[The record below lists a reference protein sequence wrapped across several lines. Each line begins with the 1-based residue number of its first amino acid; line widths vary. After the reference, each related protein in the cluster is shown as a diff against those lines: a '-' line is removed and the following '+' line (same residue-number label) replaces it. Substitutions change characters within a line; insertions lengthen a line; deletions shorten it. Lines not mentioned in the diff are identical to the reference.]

1 MANSLIKQIC
11 IDGTVYDIAVG
22 SIDKVVGLREILD
35 DLAVEH
41 SVEGNVLVIA
51 ESAEGT
57 VSSTPIT
64 KIQVSDGTY
73 TIKDPGAP
81 RTSDVVLSIN
91 GKKGTVTI
99 GLNKTTAKVVTAI
112 NAGSGSFTPTTK
124 YLHKSTTNVAP
135 NAHTHTVTVSG
146 TTGANNGT
154 AVTAVTGVGSNGT
167 ATVLTGVKAST
178 TDTFLKDITEGS
190 GSLIA
195 QSENADGRIQYV
207 ESITS
212 TGASSNGTATV
223 LKGVKASG
231 SDTFLKTI
239 NGGSGSLVAY
249 DAATNGTAKVADG
262 TRIPVVT
269 SVTHTA
275 ASLTGTKTFAT
286 TGIKSVS
293 LSASTTNTDG
303 PAYIS
308 EVTHTAASL
317 TGTTTFVTAQ
327 GTFSAGTTP
336 VSSASPTA
344 TSTNSGS
351 AGSTTIG
358 SYSAG
363 VLTINDVANHT
374 HTYDK
379 TTGITLTRGTAPSL
393 GAATTGSVGI
403 SGGSINSTTK
413 YMKVSTTPASTASVG
428 ISGGSITPTTYYLEH
443 KHTGA
448 SNGTTAKAITGVTSD
463 GTATVLTGI
472 KGGTTTATY
481 KYLEHTHIPSTEGSS
496 ASAVTAVAAN
506 GTTSVLTGVKATG
519 TASVAPSGH
528 THSYGSS
535 TALTSSAN
543 SGSAVAA
550 ITGLAANTTSA
561 TGDITYLES
570 ATHTHTGASV
580 KTTEDVIKTVE
591 IE

>member
-22 SIDKVVGLREILD
+22 SIDKVVGLREVLD
-35 DLAVEH
+35 DLAAEH
-41 SVEGNVLVIA
+41 SVEGNVLVIG
-51 ESAEGT
+51 ESAEGA

-99 GLNKTTAKVVTAI
+99 GLTKTTAKVVTAI

-146 TTGANNGT
+146 TTGANSGT

-317 TGTTTFVTAQ
+317 TGTTSFNTDAIKSIG
-327 GTFSAGTTP
+327 GTKNYGFSASTSNVMYSPTVADGILSWS
-336 VSSASPTA
+336 VASASTQDA
-344 TSTNSGS
+344 
-351 AGSTTIG
+351 
-358 SYSAG
+358 
-363 VLTINDVANHT
+363 HT
-374 HTYDK
+374 
-379 TTGITLTRGTAPSL
+379 GTAASKD
-393 GAATTGSVGI
+393 SVGI
-403 SGGSINSTTK
+403 SGGSINPTTR
-413 YMKVSTTPASTASVG
+413 YMKVSTTAASTASVG

-448 SNGTTAKAITGVTSD
+448 SNGTTATAITGVTSD

-580 KTTEDVIKTVE
+580 KTTDDVIKTVE

>member
-11 IDGTVYDIAVG
+11 IDGTVYDIAVS
-22 SIDKVVGLREILD
+22 SIDKVVGLRDALD
-35 DLAVEH
+35 DLAAEH
-41 SVEGNVLVIA
+41 SVEGNVLVIG
-51 ESAEGT
+51 ESAEGI

-286 TGIKSVS
+286 TGIKAVS

-317 TGTTTFVTAQ
+317 TGTTSFNTDAIKSIG
-327 GTFSAGTTP
+327 GTKNYGFSDST
-336 VSSASPTA
+336 SDIMYSPTV
-344 TSTNSGS
+344 
-351 AGSTTIG
+351 
-358 SYSAG
+358 SAG
-363 VLTINDVANHT
+363 VLSWSVASASTQDAHT
-374 HTYDK
+374 
-379 TTGITLTRGTAPSL
+379 GTAASKS
-393 GAATTGSVGI
+393 SVGI
-403 SGGSINSTTK
+403 SGGSINTTTK
-413 YMKVSTTPASTASVG
+413 YMKVSTTAASTASVG

-448 SNGTTAKAITGVTSD
+448 SNGTTANAITGVTSD